1 MKIFILILWLKSGY
15 GYALTTQEFNSKDN
29 CLVAAREFT
38 QVGEGTFSNAFNAI
52 CVEK

>member
-15 GYALTTQEFNSKDN
+15 GYAIATQEFNSKEN
-29 CLVAAREFT
+29 CLIAAKEFT
-38 QVGEGTFSNAFNAI
+38 YGNEGTFGNAFNAK